1 MAWGGGTYTF
11 DAVPFPAQPKPLSER
26 VNRSIIAPGAL
37 APVITES
44 AMIDLASVRNKTKAI
59 FVWGGADYVDAFK
72 RKRHFIFRMKMSG
85 PEQLLSNGGMGWPL
99 TPHPLGY
106 EAN

>member
-1 MAWGGGTYTF
+1 MAWGGGTYAF

-37 APVITES
+37 APVVTES

-72 RKRHFIFRMKMSG
+72 RKRHFIFRMKMAG
-85 PEQLLSNGGMGWPL
+85 PEQPLPNGGMGWPL

>member
-1 MAWGGGTYTF
+1 
-11 DAVPFPAQPKPLSER
+11 
-26 VNRSIIAPGAL
+26 
-37 APVITES
+37 
-44 AMIDLASVRNKTKAI
+44 MIDLASVRNKTKAI

-72 RKRHFIFRMKMSG
+72 RKRHFIFRMKMAG
-85 PEQLLSNGGMGWPL
+85 PEQPLPNGGMGWPL